1 MVCEYV
7 DINPRVEKK
16 PQVKKIC
23 GPIEQTLLQG
33 THCLG
38 LVSSWR
44 TTVHKCSCLLED
56 NENGA
61 GEGTTDD
68 GLGTVSG
75 DEGSRKDKGQYE

>member
-44 TTVHKCSCLLED
+44 TTVHKCRLHFRRQREQCW
-56 NENGA
+56 G
-61 GEGTTDD
+61 GHH
-68 GLGTVSG
+68 
-75 DEGSRKDKGQYE
+75 K